1 MVDYMKQLSSKLYPA
16 PPFSLELTAGYQTYF
31 QGKIGADV
39 FEDGT
44 YRRLIEL
51 NERPLLLSVR
61 DIGCV
66 DTPQLKLTVTSEEVT
81 SHDLE
86 TASNIIRHILATEIN
101 LRPFYD
107 AAVHDPALAPLVK
120 QFYGMHMPR
129 MPSLFEGF
137 IFAISGQQIASSVA
151 RLIRTLIVDRYG
163 QSMSLDGRI
172 YRSFPSPKRLL
183 EAGVDGLLGVKLSRR
198 KAEYILG
205 IASKSAQGE
214 LDVDTLETMSNDA
227 IIERFDALSGVGRW
241 TAEWVLLRALGRTD
255 VFPAGDLALRRIIS
269 DCYFDGRELSEDEAR
284 SFAERW
290 TPFKTW
296 ATSYLFAGW
305 RLSQKNKKTGKQ

>member
-1 MVDYMKQLSSKLYPA
+1 MKQLSSTIYPA
-16 PPFSLELTAGYQTYF
+16 PPFSLELTAGFQTYF
-31 QGKIGADV
+31 QGKVGADV

-51 NERPLLLSVR
+51 NEHTLLLSVR
-61 DIGCV
+61 DLGRV
-66 DTPQLKLTVTSEEVT
+66 EAPKLELTVTSQEIT
-81 SHDLE
+81 SQHLE
-86 TASNIIRHILATEIN
+86 TASKIANHILATDTN
-101 LRPFYD
+101 LSPFYD
-107 AAVHDPALAPLVK
+107 AALHDTVLAPLVK
-120 QFYGMHMPR
+120 QFYGMHVPR

-163 QSMSLDGRI
+163 QSMSLNGRL
-172 YRSFPSPKRLL
+172 YQSFPSPQRLL

-205 IASKSAQGE
+205 IASKAIQGE
-214 LDVDTLETMSNDA
+214 LNLDSLEILSNDA

-241 TAEWVLLRALGRTD
+241 TAEWVMLRAMGRQD
-255 VFPAGDLALRRIIS
+255 IFPAGDLALRRIIS

-305 RLSQKNKKTGKQ
+305 RLSQQNKKLR

>member
-1 MVDYMKQLSSKLYPA
+1 MKQLSIIMYPT
-16 PPFSLELTAGYQTYF
+16 PPFSLALTAGYQTYF

-39 FEDGT
+39 FEDGA

-51 NERPLLLSVR
+51 NERPFLLSVC
-61 DIGCV
+61 DIGNV
-66 DTPQLKLTVTSEEVT
+66 EAPKLELTVTSQEVT
-81 SHDLE
+81 SQNLE
-86 TASNIIRHILATEIN
+86 TASGIVSHILATNMN
-101 LRPFYD
+101 LSPFYD
-107 AAVHDPALAPLVK
+107 AALHDPVLVPLIK
-120 QFYGMHMPR
+120 QFYGMRAPR

-163 QSMSLDGRI
+163 QSMNLDGRL
-172 YRSFPSPKRLL
+172 YRSFPSPQRLL
-183 EAGVDGLLGVKLSRR
+183 QAGVDGLLGVKLSRR

-205 IASKSAQGE
+205 IALKSVQGE
-214 LDVDTLETMSNDA
+214 LNIRKLETMSNDA
-227 IIERFDALSGVGRW
+227 ILEQLDTLPGVGRW
-241 TAEWVLLRALGRTD
+241 TVEWVLLRAMGRQD

-269 DCYFDGRELSEDEAR
+269 DCYFDGCELSEDEAR

-296 ATSYLFAGW
+296 ATVYLFAGW
-305 RLSQKNKKTGKQ
+305 RLSQWNKKSDEQ